1 MGFSRQESWSRLPLP
16 SLGDLPNPGFEPRSP
31 PLQADALPSEPP
43 GEASPLWIS
52 PHIRRDPL
60 SLGRLSTLPSGS
72 RNRKQR
78 PTSSRGRPHSCSQ
91 VGTCAGCHLQ
101 CECEPGGLVAD
112 TPASTGRG
120 VLTPALLVLEAS
132 AVLLLSHAFK
142 FCLLGSV
149 AGWVSVSYFLT
160 PSTYLPGTPTPSRA
174 LLRPV
179 APLSTASSCPRS
191 SCSSFIFSYRSV
203 WSGSL
208 FNFQRNFLKTLI
220 CSKLHPS
227 TPTFSL

>member
-1 MGFSRQESWSRLPLP
+1 MLQWIFSERSSNLLEMTQCMVA
-16 SLGDLPNPGFEPRSP
+16 EPR
-31 PLQADALPSEPP
+31 L
-43 GEASPLWIS
+43 
-52 PHIRRDPL
+52 
-60 SLGRLSTLPSGS
+60 S
-72 RNRKQR
+72 RNLSDSAAHGNLSAAFCCCLSHQAAAWTRLELCCPVR
-78 PTSSRGRPHSCSQ
+78 MLPVP
-91 VGTCAGCHLQ
+91 
-101 CECEPGGLVAD
+101 
-112 TPASTGRG
+112 
-120 VLTPALLVLEAS
+120 LEAS
-132 AVLLLSHAFK
+132 AILLLSHAFK

-160 PSTYLPGTPTPSRA
+160 LSTYLPGTPTPSRA